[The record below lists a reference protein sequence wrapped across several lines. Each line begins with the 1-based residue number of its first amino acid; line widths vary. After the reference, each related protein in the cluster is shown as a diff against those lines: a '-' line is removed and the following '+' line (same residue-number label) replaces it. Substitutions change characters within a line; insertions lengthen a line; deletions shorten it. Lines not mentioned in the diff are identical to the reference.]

1 MKVRKYVIIQSRPTL
16 ETTQR
21 PPLRKSH
28 SYEKKYKI
36 EKITFF
42 LFSLRYKNDMKLP
55 KRHSAGSHCCDSYL
69 LLCTCAFHSVQC
81 KELNILD
88 KETVVFLT
96 GCALYLFGIKQGSL
110 KGNTAFSNSP
120 REETNTS
127 EYIHLVHI
135 KLPN

>member
-36 EKITFF
+36 EKITF

-55 KRHSAGSHCCDSYL
+55 KRHILQEVIVVIHIYY
-69 LLCTCAFHSVQC
+69 CAHVHF
-81 KELNILD
+81 
-88 KETVVFLT
+88 T
-96 GCALYLFGIKQGSL
+96 LY
-110 KGNTAFSNSP
+110 NVRN
-120 REETNTS
+120 
-127 EYIHLVHI
+127 
-135 KLPN
+135 